1 MMVSMASG
9 PIKVQH
15 GQRLHV
21 FRHGRFLVLA
31 NNPSRLDTTLMAF
44 RRRFL

>member
-1 MMVSMASG
+1 MMISAASG

-21 FRHGRFLVLA
+21 FHGGRFMVLA
-31 NNPSRLDTTLMAF
+31 NHGSLVDAALLKF
-44 RRRFL
+44 RRLL